1 MPLLPH
7 FTRSILTRTLM
18 AWGFVRLIVSFG
30 KAAVEDAM
38 ELPPTHPL
46 ELEPVAA
53 LLVAVMV
60 SAAGWVYLRRRNE
73 DLFLV
78 SAAGWVYLRRRN
90 EDLFL
95 LCLGYDRGLVLAL
108 LALPVLAL
116 EVAVGVAVRL

>member
-18 AWGFVRLIVSFG
+18 AWGFVRLIVSLG

-53 LLVAVMV
+53 LLVVVMV

-73 DLFLV
+73 DL
-78 SAAGWVYLRRRN
+78 YLM
-90 EDLFL
+90 
-95 LCLGYDRGLVLAL
+95 CLGYDRAAVLAL
-108 LALPVLAL
+108 LVLPVLAL
-116 EVAVGVAVRL
+116 ELAVGIAVRL

>member
-7 FTRSILTRTLM
+7 FTWPILVRSLM
-18 AWGFVRLIVSFG
+18 AWGFVRLIVAFG

-53 LLVAVMV
+53 LLVVVMV
-60 SAAGWVYLRRRNE
+60 SATGWVYLRRRNE
-73 DLFLV
+73 DL
-78 SAAGWVYLRRRN
+78 
-90 EDLFL
+90 LF
-95 LCLGYDRGLVLAL
+95 LCLGYDRGPVLAL

-116 EVAVGVAVRL
+116 EVAMGVAVRL